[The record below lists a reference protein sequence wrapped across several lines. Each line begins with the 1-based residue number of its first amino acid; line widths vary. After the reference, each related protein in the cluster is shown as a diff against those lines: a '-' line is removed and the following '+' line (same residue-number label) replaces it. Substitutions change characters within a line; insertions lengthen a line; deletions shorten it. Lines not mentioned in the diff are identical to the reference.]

1 MLLVVRY
8 GLNST
13 SFEFKF
19 TTSDGDKIDLKMQDL
34 IEANSSFKEG
44 NNGVSQE
51 FTLRHQFEYEFHYE
65 GNGLSKKDIEEI
77 KKTFK
82 KVKPLLEKFLKEKEE
97 NEKVMKNVAHH
108 IKSFLPTPKNENHL
122 NAIKDAGVN
131 TFDDILKNIKAG
143 IEELNKA
150 KELFDRLFD
159 NSKKLEIFA

>member
-1 MLLVVRY
+1 MLLVDRY

-34 IEANSSFKEG
+34 IEANSSFKKG
-44 NNGVSQE
+44 NNGISQE

-77 KKTFK
+77 KEAFK
-82 KVKPLLEKFLKEKEE
+82 KVKPLLEKFLKEKEQ
-97 NEKVMKNVAHH
+97 NEKIMKNVAHH
-108 IKSFLPTPKNENHL
+108 IKSFLPEPKNENHL
-122 NAIKDAGVN
+122 NALKDAGVN